1 MKFWNLKKSEQ
12 RSELYLYGDIE
23 ATQFWG
29 DEITPQTLVD
39 QLKECAGALD
49 VYINSGGGD
58 VFAGMAIYNIL
69 KRYDG
74 EVTVHIDGLAA
85 SIASVIAM
93 AGDNI
98 IMPENALMMIH
109 NAWTIAMGNAAELR
123 GTADELERVDKLITD
138 IYTARS
144 GKDADEISDAMADET
159 WLTAEEALDFGLVDE
174 VEANKAIAASISGN
188 TMTINGQQVDMS
200 RYASTERLRGLVT
213 EPPGEDTEEP
223 EEFEEPD
230 NGGEGQPVE
239 EQNAALE
246 KQRSQ
251 FDALRR
257 KILETTND

>member
-1 MKFWNLKKSEQ
+1 MKFWNLKKDGQ

-23 ATQFWG
+23 ATQCWG

-39 QLKECAGALD
+39 QLKECEGALD
-49 VYINSGGGD
+49 VHINSGGGD

-69 KRYDG
+69 KRYEG
-74 EVTVHIDGLAA
+74 GMTVYIDGLAA

-93 AGDNI
+93 AGDRI

-109 NAWTIAMGNAAELR
+109 NAWTIAVGNAGELR
-123 GTADELERVDKLITD
+123 RTADELERVDGLIRD
-138 IYTARS
+138 IYAARS

-159 WLTAEEALDFGLVDE
+159 WYTAAGALAAGLVDE
-174 VEANKAIAASISGN
+174 IEANKAIAASISGDI
-188 TMTINGQQVDMS
+188 MTINGQQVDMS
-200 RYASTERLRGLVT
+200 RYASTELLRRMAMEQSK
-213 EPPGEDTEEP
+213 EPPEEP
-223 EEFEEPD
+223 PAIEEPD

-239 EQNAALE
+239 DNNAALE
-246 KQRSQ
+246 AQRSQ